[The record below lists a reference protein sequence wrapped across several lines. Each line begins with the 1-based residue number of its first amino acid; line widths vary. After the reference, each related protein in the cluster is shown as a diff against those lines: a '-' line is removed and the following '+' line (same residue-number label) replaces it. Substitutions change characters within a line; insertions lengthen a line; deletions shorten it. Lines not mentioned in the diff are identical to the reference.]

1 MSSPTTLFL
10 ADLAPD
16 IIFSVFALCDICSVV
31 AAGQTCRSMHD
42 LAFDR
47 SVWRNLLR
55 NLQRR
60 SILDCTLAVNL
71 ETLSTDQMISIVRQ
85 LITGPQIWSP
95 PGPDGAAVAEVSRKI
110 TLHLPT
116 RTGPQRSQKK
126 AKLLPSGLYV
136 LVDNSGTVE
145 CWNVANN
152 KLVWRHISAEGLEFA
167 AEEDIELAI
176 VVIILVFSRTGSDD
190 NRRKGAN
197 FRSCVEIV
205 SLDLQTGNHT
215 CLLTVRAVDYNLN
228 KPFAAPVI
236 CGTLA
241 AVCINS
247 GANAW
252 MIINWKAQS
261 YFIVQSPSPTLRVAL
276 VPRHIILMDH
286 SVDRKTQVHLIS
298 NDTLRAYWAPT
309 IDVAGPGKLS
319 SVLAEAI
326 PKLSTFQETSH
337 QHSTGRLHIYIYPS
351 PLREGEY
358 RVWIHGRFLPQTCL
372 YSYRLS
378 IPSNGEPQWHAR
390 TPFRAMSISS
400 IIHSVSYSGHV
411 LRYRTG
417 ERWSL
422 LFSSDKSVV
431 NFLDGADSVMLGTYS
446 GTLTHSM
453 PSSIVIQYFK

>member
-71 ETLSTDQMISIVRQ
+71 ETLSTDQMIAIVRQ
-85 LITGPQIWSP
+85 LITGPQTWSP
-95 PGPDGAAVAEVSRKI
+95 PEPDGAAVADVSREI
-110 TLHLPT
+110 TLHLPA
-116 RTGPQRSQKK
+116 RTGPQHSQKK

-176 VVIILVFSRTGSDD
+176 VVIILVFSRT
-190 NRRKGAN
+190 GAN

-261 YFIVQSPSPTLRVAL
+261 YFIVQSPSPTLHVAL

-309 IDVAGPGKLS
+309 IDVAGSGKLS
-319 SVLAEAI
+319 SVFAEDI

-351 PLREGEY
+351 PLREDSASVRMPETE
-358 RVWIHGRFLPQTCL
+358 RAVP
-372 YSYRLS
+372 
-378 IPSNGEPQWHAR
+378 AA
-390 TPFRAMSISS
+390 TPFCFALGRVRVLTGGHHDAFSFPLSS
-400 IIHSVSYSGHV
+400 PF
-411 LRYRTG
+411 
-417 ERWSL
+417 
-422 LFSSDKSVV
+422 LFSSAFPKPTSVCSFSLAHSASRAPPLALASAPV
-431 NFLDGADSVMLGTYS
+431 TRSTEREGRRTPCSSVGALPSITTLDAHSV
-446 GTLTHSM
+446 
-453 PSSIVIQYFK
+453 